1 MTNADMDSYLAEGQ
15 GKQKMIALQDVTC
28 DVEGALEFMNHY
40 TTIDEPVFEG
50 PGGILIGST
59 DVLPTELREY
69 SRYSAEE
76 SKT

>member
-1 MTNADMDSYLAEGQ
+1 MTNAETDTFLAEHPN
-15 GKQKMIALQDVTC
+15 QKWVAVQDITC

-59 DVLPTELREY
+59 DVLPTELRECVQ
-69 SRYSAEE
+69 SCR
-76 SKT
+76 